1 MKQMWEDQLEKLI
14 LDVLGQEIIRALV
27 VKVRR

>member
-1 MKQMWEDQLEKLI
+1 MKQMWKDQLEKLI
-14 LDVLGQEIIRALV
+14 LDVWGQEIIRALV